1 MVPSPYSYSS
11 LTKFEA
17 CPQAYAHKY
26 VWKTPIPEEEVR
38 VDLPMACGSIVH
50 AVLEHAHRTILDTH
64 LSLTLSELH
73 EKLPQLWKDAL
84 SQSPTPILEEELAPF
99 LQKSADNISWYYDTY
114 FSQEKGATIA
124 VEKKLMYPLNAQ
136 HKQWLIGFVDR
147 ISQPGDDSLIIHD
160 YKTGSSKMGE
170 KALATDFQA
179 NLYASMVAHAY
190 APLKEIEL
198 HWHYLTHQKTVRV
211 KVNPDNVR
219 SSISKAQMLANAVES
234 HKQMG
239 LFPAKIGFACSRC
252 EYVSVCPAHQA
263 K

>member
-1 MVPSPYSYSS
+1 MPSPYSYSS

-26 VWKTPIPEEEVR
+26 VWKTKVPEEEMV

-50 AVLEHAHRTILDTH
+50 AVLEHAHRTILD
-64 LSLTLSELH
+64 SLPSPTLDDLKN
-73 EKLPQLWKDAL
+73 KLPALWQAAL
-84 SQSPTPILEEELAPF
+84 AESPIPISEEELAPF
-99 LQKSADNISWYYDTY
+99 LQKSHENISWYYDTY
-114 FSQEKGATIA
+114 FSHEKGATIA

-147 ISQPGDDSLIIHD
+147 ISQPEDDKLVIHD

-179 NLYASMVAHAY
+179 TLYGAMVAHTY
-190 APLKEIEL
+190 QPLREIEL

-211 KVNPDNVR
+211 KVDPENVR
-219 SSISKAQMLANAVES
+219 ASVSRAQTLANAVEN

-239 LFPAKIGFACSRC
+239 LFPVKVGFACSRC
-252 EYVSVCPAHQA
+252 EYVSVCPAHKA